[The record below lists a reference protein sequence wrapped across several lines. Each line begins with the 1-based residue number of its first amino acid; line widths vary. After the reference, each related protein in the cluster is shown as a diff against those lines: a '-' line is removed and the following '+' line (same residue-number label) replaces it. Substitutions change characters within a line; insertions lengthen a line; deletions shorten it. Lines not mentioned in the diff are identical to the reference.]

1 MRIDLDAQYGYGGQV
16 LKLDQRGEVEQA
28 PLSEGNRRNI
38 AALAAKIGL
47 VAPGGEITP
56 DK

>member
-1 MRIDLDAQYGYGGQV
+1 MRIDLNAQYGYGGEV
-16 LKLDQRGEVEQA
+16 LKLVQRDEPDQA

-56 DK
+56 AK